1 MITTLACRC
10 GFREE
15 VHAEVT
21 RLDCTECR
29 APGGLVAI
37 TPRWTPPAGAGRPL
51 TPAES
56 ERIAGVNRR
65 RRVPA

>member
-15 VHAEVT
+15 VRADVA

-29 APGGLVAI
+29 APGGLVAYA
-37 TPRWTPPAGAGRPL
+37 PRWTPPAGAGRLL
-51 TPAES
+51 TPAEA
-56 ERIAGVNRR
+56 ERVAGISRR
-65 RRVPA
+65 RRVLA